1 MSMVCECI
9 RFCGWETML
18 LAILLSVFTIYVG
31 TMTTLLR
38 LVAKAPERG
47 RRGVRKM
54 ESTIYMYVCELKGVR
69 TTSLPDMHTIR

>member
-1 MSMVCECI
+1 
-9 RFCGWETML
+9 ML

-54 ESTIYMYVCELKGVR
+54 ESIYICMYVN
-69 TTSLPDMHTIR
+69 